1 MIIMADLS
9 KTFKRLESDPQGD
22 RNYFMITRINTTM
35 EEQANLGRPPEPG
48 GTDQLIHNSIPA
60 CSSA

>member
-1 MIIMADLS
+1 VIIMADLS

-48 GTDQLIHNSIPA
+48 GTDQLDL
-60 CSSA
+60 